1 MAEKQTNKE
10 RLKDITDSIERGIQD
25 LFQSDKYAE
34 YLRTMSR
41 FHRYSVNNQMLIYMQ
56 KPDATL
62 VAGFNKWRDQFER
75 NVMKGEKGIKIIAPT
90 PFKKKIE
97 QEKLDP
103 DTKMPMLD
111 SDGKVIIE
119 EKEIKIPMYKPVTVF
134 DVSQTDGK
142 PLPQLASDLSG
153 NVQNYEVFMEAL
165 RRSSPVP
172 IDIKPIHDGS
182 DGFFSLDNQSITIR
196 EGMSEIQTV
205 SAVVHEIAHSKL
217 HNQKKIAEPKDA
229 EKYQE
234 VEIFDVPGLFS
245 NGRIADEDI
254 PKGLFRYDL
263 RGSDDDP
270 GMPVT
275 VENHVVVNHAGSILT
290 AQPLDLGEEGRL
302 TFTEEEGLNF
312 VGGEITAYRF
322 FNEQLKDRNT
332 EEVEAES
339 ISFAVCAYYGIATGE
354 NSFGYIA
361 TWSKDK
367 ELKELRASLETINKT
382 SSELI
387 TDIDRHYGEIMKER
401 EAELAIETEEKPLEE
416 MNILEMVDYFMD
428 QGMTEEQANDLANA
442 EWQARDVRQRGNE
455 VVQKEKLDALYAENP
470 IQDEDWFYHHPDRQ
484 AFEAVYFN
492 PDSVAGGQYVIMT
505 LPYELISDAVE
516 QTNDTKS
523 FFEFLEQRASY
534 TELVDITDDDF
545 RATMESYK
553 NRPADFIGHSEEVRN
568 ALIATVAKEIE
579 DPVLQSPTDEALY
592 LVDDTVY
599 LHVQPT
605 EGGWDYTLYDKESKK
620 LLDGG
625 IIETADIEAS
635 PVSSI
640 AGAVRTEVFAVQGMT
655 PTKVVFEDISI
666 LDELLEAQNAEVK
679 VYTGDDALKNAVSDF
694 VDEIARKVQEEMPVQ
709 APDNGY
715 MPDPSMS
722 IEAMNAYG
730 YMDSDMLPL
739 SKERALELFERDVPI
754 YMLYEGNTEA
764 MAFEAEDIVLF
775 SGCFGITRE
784 DWDAIKNEVPPM
796 DVDLIRQK
804 REQAFLESAG
814 DTFAIYQLKRNE
826 ATADLTFMDYAYLEK
841 KGIEPQ
847 RDKYELVYTGALTG
861 DGSQIEKLEDLY
873 RTFNIDHPQDFTG
886 HSLSKSDI
894 VALKEAGVVSYHYV
908 DSIGYKELPNFLK
921 SSNYL
926 KTAEM
931 QMEDDYGMIDG
942 VINNGPKEPAKAVNK
957 TEETK
962 SKKPSVLAKLRKY
975 QDEDRQATTM
985 HRSAERDL

>member
-1 MAEKQTNKE
+1 MAENEKQTNKE
-10 RLKDITDSIERGIQD
+10 RLKDITDSIERGIEE

-41 FHRYSVNNQMLIYMQ
+41 FHRYSVNNTMLIYMQ

-90 PFKKKIE
+90 PYKKKIE
-97 QEKLDP
+97 QEKRDP
-103 DTKMPMLD
+103 DTNLPMLD
-111 SDGKVIIE
+111 AEGKVIIE

-165 RRSSPVP
+165 RRASPVP
-172 IDIKPIHDGS
+172 IDIKPIRDGA

-217 HNQKKIAEPKDA
+217 HNQQKIAEPKNA

-245 NGRIADEDI
+245 NGRIDPATI
-254 PKGLFRYDL
+254 PEGMYVYDL

-270 GMPVT
+270 GQPIAVESHVT
-275 VENHVVVNHAGSILT
+275 VNHAGSVIT
-290 AQPLDLGEEGRL
+290 AKPLELGEDGRL
-302 TFTEEEGLNF
+302 MFTEDEGLNF
-312 VGGEITAYRF
+312 VGGEISAYRF

-339 ISFAVCAYYGIATGE
+339 ISYAVCAYYGIATGE

-401 EAELAIETEEKPLEE
+401 EVEMAIETEEKPLEE
-416 MNILEMVDYFMD
+416 MNILEMVDYFMK
-428 QGMTEEQANDLANA
+428 QGITEEQANDLAHA
-442 EWQARDVRQRGNE
+442 EWQARDVRQRGND
-455 VVQKEKLDALYAENP
+455 VVAKEKLDALYAENP
-470 IQDEDWFYHHPDRQ
+470 IGTDDWFYHHPDRMC
-484 AFEAVYFN
+484 FEALYFN
-492 PDSVAGGQYVIMT
+492 PDSNAGGQYVIMT

-516 QTNDTKS
+516 QTNEPQD
-523 FFEFLEQRASY
+523 FFAFLEERASY

-553 NRPADFIGHSEEVRN
+553 NRPADFIGRSGEVMT
-568 ALIATVAKEIE
+568 AIVSTVAQEVD
-579 DPVLQSPTDEALY
+579 DPVLTSFIEETTTTEPT
-592 LVDDTVY
+592 
-599 LHVQPT
+599 
-605 EGGWDYTLYDKESKK
+605 
-620 LLDGG
+620 
-625 IIETADIEAS
+625 
-635 PVSSI
+635 
-640 AGAVRTEVFAVQGMT
+640 
-655 PTKVVFEDISI
+655 
-666 LDELLEAQNAEVK
+666 AEVSEDENP
-679 VYTGDDALKNAVSDF
+679 TSDSND
-694 VDEIARKVQEEMPVQ
+694 VIDEIARNVQEEEPTK
-709 APDNGY
+709 APDNSY

-730 YMDSDMLPL
+730 YTDSDMLPL

-764 MAFEAEDIVLF
+764 MAFDTEDIVLF
-775 SGCFGITRE
+775 SGCFGISRE

-796 DVDLIRQK
+796 DAEIIRRK
-804 REQAFLESAG
+804 REQAFLESPG
-814 DTFAIYQLKRNE
+814 DTYAIYQLKRDD
-826 ATADLTFMDYAYLEK
+826 ATTDIRFMNSDYLK
-841 KGIEPQ
+841 SKGIEPQ
-847 RDKYELVYTGALTG
+847 YENYELVYTGGLNHNGTEM
-861 DGSQIEKLEDLY
+861 EKLENLY
-873 RTFNIDHPQDFTG
+873 CVFNVEQPQDFTG
-886 HSLSKSDI
+886 HSLSVSDI
-894 VALKEAGVVSYHYV
+894 VALKQAGVVSYHYV
-908 DSIGYKELPNFLK
+908 DSIGYKELHNFRNTDNPLK
-921 SSNYL
+921 N
-926 KTAEM
+926 AEM

-942 VINNGPKEPAKAVNK
+942 IINNGPKQTEKPAPAK
-957 TEETK
+957 EETK
-962 SKKPSVLAKLRKY
+962 AKKPSVLAKLRKY
-975 QDEDRQATTM
+975 QAEDRQAATQ